1 MNDGTHWHFPSRIS
15 LETPQHIR
23 NLHRTERLGST
34 YPQVN
39 FQPSQGQHT
48 FLLQVGKSPVARDCV
63 VELVGLEPTT
73 RVLWNVGDVRPAHVV
88 EHQVPTAIP
97 HRSWEAALTGA
108 EAPSGGA
115 VWGEERCR
123 RAGNTGT
130 SHAA

>member
-1 MNDGTHWHFPSRIS
+1 MNEYACAWVPSRQDLQS
-15 LETPQHIR
+15 LFVCRRPSAIAPAT
-23 NLHRTERLGST
+23 ST
-34 YPQVN
+34 
-39 FQPSQGQHT
+39 
-48 FLLQVGKSPVARDCV
+48 VGKLRTAAASMGMSDQ
-63 VELVGLEPTT
+63 LTLSNT
-73 RVLWNVGDVRPAHVV
+73 RYR
-88 EHQVPTAIP
+88 QQP